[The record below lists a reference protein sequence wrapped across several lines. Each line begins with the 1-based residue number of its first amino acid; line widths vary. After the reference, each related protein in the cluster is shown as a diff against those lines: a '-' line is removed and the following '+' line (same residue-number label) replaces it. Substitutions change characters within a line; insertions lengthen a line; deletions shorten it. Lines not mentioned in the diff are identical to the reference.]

1 MATRLWRPK
10 LNSGAQGE
18 PLPPLFHLWDQA
30 TQFRLAEGRLFGPEI
45 TVWTCHPA
53 SPMSGAML
61 VPPHTPTLRLTFCE
75 YQLPKCRQTS
85 LGGLTGQE
93 PWGRRR
99 NVVSRRSAGCL
110 VGGAGGLLSP
120 GSSICCQP
128 SSVRTRHMACHG
140 CVWMWNS
147 TLSPHSDSETPVS

>member
-18 PLPPLFHLWDQA
+18 PSPPLFHLWDQA

-45 TVWTCHPA
+45 TVWTSHPA
-53 SPMSGAML
+53 SPMSGPML
-61 VPPHTPTLRLTFCE
+61 IPPHTPTLRLTFCE

-128 SSVRTRHMACHG
+128 SSVRTRHTACHG